1 MALIFDSSIKPPAIT
16 AIKNTVAGM
25 VGLDPSRGDQ
35 ITTASV
41 PFTKIP
47 AAGAASAG
55 PLGAPLSI
63 MDIVKYVLGGIG
75 SVVFLFLVRKNL
87 KRREGEARHPEPTW
101 FRDIP
106 ATRRLAALEPGLGN
120 DMPAALIQQRQ
131 TVQRQA
137 EEIVHQAARARR
149 DAGAAMDERVA
160 TAEPAGPAQGRDP
173 ARLARLEGRSRGLP
187 APAERDDR
195 AADGRDGQDAGR
207 RAAVG
212 VGGDGGAGRDP
223 AYARGYIA
231 EGGLRFAREAL
242 EQSVGTQRAG
252 EILNRLSVI
261 IEQTP
266 FEFLRNT
273 PPDQIAVFLRNEH
286 PQTLA
291 MVVAQLPT
299 TPLAAKVMELLEA
312 ELQADVAMRIAMMGQ
327 TSPDVVKE
335 VALVMERKL
344 ETVLQ
349 REWAAAG
356 GVRSLAAILNAAN
369 RSTERNI
376 LEHLA
381 TEDDEVANEVRS
393 LLFVFE
399 DILKLDDRSIQMV
412 LREVDSRISG
422 SRCAVRPKDAQSKIL
437 DNMSQRGAEMLRE
450 EMEYMPP
457 QRRRVVEE
465 AQTKIVGVVRK
476 LEDSGELV
484 ISRGGDAEDELIG

>member
-1 MALIFDSSIKPPAIT
+1 
-16 AIKNTVAGM
+16 
-25 VGLDPSRGDQ
+25 
-35 ITTASV
+35 
-41 PFTKIP
+41 
-47 AAGAASAG
+47 
-55 PLGAPLSI
+55 
-63 MDIVKYVLGGIG
+63 
-75 SVVFLFLVRKNL
+75 
-87 KRREGEARHPEPTW
+87 
-101 FRDIP
+101 
-106 ATRRLAALEPGLGN
+106 
-120 DMPAALIQQRQ
+120 
-131 TVQRQA
+131 
-137 EEIVHQAARARR
+137 
-149 DAGAAMDERVA
+149 MDERVA
-160 TAEPAGPAQGRDP
+160 
-173 ARLARLEGRSRGLP
+173 LASLP
-187 APAERDDR
+187 
-195 AADGRDGQDAGR
+195 GR
-207 RAAVG
+207 RKAAILLVSLG
-212 VGGDGGAGRDP
+212 SKGAAEVFRHLPNEMIEQLTVEMAKMQAVEPEYASSVMQEMVDT
-223 AYARGYIA
+223 AYARGYLA
-231 EGGLRFAREAL
+231 EGGLRFAREVL
-242 EQSVGTQRAG
+242 EQSVGSQRAG

-273 PPDQIAVFLRNEH
+273 PADQIAAFLRNEH
-286 PQTLA
+286 PQTVA
-291 MVVAQLPT
+291 MVVAQLPN

-335 VALVMERKL
+335 VAQVMERKL

-376 LEHLA
+376 LEHLGN
-381 TEDDEVANEVRS
+381 ENDEVANEVRS

-412 LREVDSRISG
+412 LREVDS
-422 SRCAVRPKDAQSKIL
+422 KDLGLAMRGASTEVQSKIL

-465 AQTKIVGVVRK
+465 AQTKIVASVRR

>member
-1 MALIFDSSIKPPAIT
+1 
-16 AIKNTVAGM
+16 
-25 VGLDPSRGDQ
+25 
-35 ITTASV
+35 
-41 PFTKIP
+41 
-47 AAGAASAG
+47 
-55 PLGAPLSI
+55 
-63 MDIVKYVLGGIG
+63 
-75 SVVFLFLVRKNL
+75 
-87 KRREGEARHPEPTW
+87 
-101 FRDIP
+101 
-106 ATRRLAALEPGLGN
+106 
-120 DMPAALIQQRQ
+120 
-131 TVQRQA
+131 
-137 EEIVHQAARARR
+137 
-149 DAGAAMDERVA
+149 MDERVA
-160 TAEPAGPAQGRDP
+160 
-173 ARLARLEGRSRGLP
+173 LASLP
-187 APAERDDR
+187 
-195 AADGRDGQDAGR
+195 GR
-207 RAAVG
+207 RKAAILLVSLG
-212 VGGDGGAGRDP
+212 SKGAAEVFRHLPNEMIEQLTVEMAKMQAVEPEYASSVMQEMVDT
-223 AYARGYIA
+223 AYARGYLA
-231 EGGLRFAREAL
+231 ECGLRFAREVL

-273 PPDQIAVFLRNEH
+273 PADQIAAFLRNEH
-286 PQTLA
+286 PQTVA
-291 MVVAQLPT
+291 MVIAQLPN

-335 VALVMERKL
+335 VAQVMERKL

-376 LEHLA
+376 LEHLGN
-381 TEDDEVANEVRS
+381 ENDEVANEVRS

-412 LREVDSRISG
+412 LREVDS
-422 SRCAVRPKDAQSKIL
+422 KDLGLAMRGASTEVQSKIL

>member
-1 MALIFDSSIKPPAIT
+1 
-16 AIKNTVAGM
+16 
-25 VGLDPSRGDQ
+25 
-35 ITTASV
+35 
-41 PFTKIP
+41 
-47 AAGAASAG
+47 
-55 PLGAPLSI
+55 
-63 MDIVKYVLGGIG
+63 
-75 SVVFLFLVRKNL
+75 
-87 KRREGEARHPEPTW
+87 
-101 FRDIP
+101 
-106 ATRRLAALEPGLGN
+106 
-120 DMPAALIQQRQ
+120 
-131 TVQRQA
+131 
-137 EEIVHQAARARR
+137 
-149 DAGAAMDERVA
+149 MDERVA
-160 TAEPAGPAQGRDP
+160 TA
-173 ARLARLEGRSRGLP
+173 SLP
-187 APAERDDR
+187 
-195 AADGRDGQDAGR
+195 GR
-207 RAAVG
+207 RKAAILLVSLG
-212 VGGDGGAGRDP
+212 SKGAAEVFRHLPNEMIEQLTVEMAKMQAVEPEYASSVMQEMVDT
-223 AYARGYIA
+223 AYARGYLA
-231 EGGLRFAREAL
+231 EGGLRFAREVL
-242 EQSVGTQRAG
+242 EQSVGSQRAG

-273 PPDQIAVFLRNEH
+273 PADQIAAFLRNEH
-286 PQTLA
+286 PQTVA
-291 MVVAQLPT
+291 MVVAQLPN

-335 VALVMERKL
+335 VAQVMERKL

-356 GVRSLAAILNAAN
+356 GVRWLAAILNAAN

-376 LEHLA
+376 LEHLGN
-381 TEDDEVANEVRS
+381 ENDEIANEVRS

-412 LREVDSRISG
+412 LREVDS
-422 SRCAVRPKDAQSKIL
+422 KDLGLAMRGASTEVQSKIL

>member
-1 MALIFDSSIKPPAIT
+1 
-16 AIKNTVAGM
+16 
-25 VGLDPSRGDQ
+25 
-35 ITTASV
+35 
-41 PFTKIP
+41 
-47 AAGAASAG
+47 
-55 PLGAPLSI
+55 
-63 MDIVKYVLGGIG
+63 
-75 SVVFLFLVRKNL
+75 
-87 KRREGEARHPEPTW
+87 
-101 FRDIP
+101 
-106 ATRRLAALEPGLGN
+106 
-120 DMPAALIQQRQ
+120 
-131 TVQRQA
+131 
-137 EEIVHQAARARR
+137 
-149 DAGAAMDERVA
+149 MDERVA
-160 TAEPAGPAQGRDP
+160 
-173 ARLARLEGRSRGLP
+173 LASLP
-187 APAERDDR
+187 
-195 AADGRDGQDAGR
+195 GR
-207 RAAVG
+207 RKAAILLVSLG
-212 VGGDGGAGRDP
+212 SKGAAEVFRHLPNEMIEQLTVEMAKMQAVEPEYASSVMQEMVDT
-223 AYARGYIA
+223 AYARGYLA
-231 EGGLRFAREAL
+231 EGGLRFAREVL
-242 EQSVGTQRAG
+242 EQSVGSQRAG

-273 PPDQIAVFLRNEH
+273 PADQIAAFLRNEH
-286 PQTLA
+286 PQTVA
-291 MVVAQLPT
+291 MVIAQLPN

-335 VALVMERKL
+335 VAQVMERKL

-376 LEHLA
+376 LEHLGN
-381 TEDDEVANEVRS
+381 ENDEVANEVRS

-412 LREVDSRISG
+412 LREVDS
-422 SRCAVRPKDAQSKIL
+422 KDLGLAMRGASTEVQSKIL

>member
-1 MALIFDSSIKPPAIT
+1 
-16 AIKNTVAGM
+16 
-25 VGLDPSRGDQ
+25 
-35 ITTASV
+35 
-41 PFTKIP
+41 
-47 AAGAASAG
+47 
-55 PLGAPLSI
+55 
-63 MDIVKYVLGGIG
+63 
-75 SVVFLFLVRKNL
+75 
-87 KRREGEARHPEPTW
+87 
-101 FRDIP
+101 
-106 ATRRLAALEPGLGN
+106 
-120 DMPAALIQQRQ
+120 
-131 TVQRQA
+131 
-137 EEIVHQAARARR
+137 
-149 DAGAAMDERVA
+149 MDERVA
-160 TAEPAGPAQGRDP
+160 LASLPGRRK
-173 ARLARLEGRSRGLP
+173 AAILLVSLGSKG
-187 APAERDDR
+187 
-195 AADGRDGQDAGR
+195 AADVFRHLPNEMIEQLTVEMAKMQ
-207 RAAVG
+207 AVEPEYASS
-212 VGGDGGAGRDP
+212 VMQEMVDT
-223 AYARGYIA
+223 AYARGYLA
-231 EGGLRFAREAL
+231 EGGLRFAREVL
-242 EQSVGTQRAG
+242 EQSVGSQRAG

-273 PPDQIAVFLRNEH
+273 PADQIAAFLRNEH
-286 PQTLA
+286 PQTVA
-291 MVVAQLPT
+291 MVVAQLPN

-335 VALVMERKL
+335 VAQVMERKL

-376 LEHLA
+376 LEHLGN
-381 TEDDEVANEVRS
+381 ENDEVANEVRS

-412 LREVDSRISG
+412 LREVDS
-422 SRCAVRPKDAQSKIL
+422 KDLGLAMRGASTEVQSKIL

>member
-1 MALIFDSSIKPPAIT
+1 
-16 AIKNTVAGM
+16 V
-25 VGLDPSRGDQ
+25 
-35 ITTASV
+35 
-41 PFTKIP
+41 
-47 AAGAASAG
+47 
-55 PLGAPLSI
+55 
-63 MDIVKYVLGGIG
+63 
-75 SVVFLFLVRKNL
+75 
-87 KRREGEARHPEPTW
+87 
-101 FRDIP
+101 
-106 ATRRLAALEPGLGN
+106 
-120 DMPAALIQQRQ
+120 
-131 TVQRQA
+131 
-137 EEIVHQAARARR
+137 
-149 DAGAAMDERVA
+149 DERVA
-160 TAEPAGPAQGRDP
+160 TGT
-173 ARLARLEGRSRGLP
+173 LP
-187 APAERDDR
+187 
-195 AADGRDGQDAGR
+195 GR
-207 RAAVG
+207 RKAAILLVSLG
-212 VGGDGGAGRDP
+212 SKGAAEVFRHLPNEMIEQLTVEMAKMQAVEPDYASSVMQEMVDS

-231 EGGLRFAREAL
+231 EGGLRFARDVL
-242 EQSVGTQRAG
+242 EQSVGSQRAD

-273 PPDQIAVFLRNEH
+273 PADQIAAFLRNEH
-286 PQTLA
+286 PQTVA

-299 TPLAAKVMELLEA
+299 TALAAKVMELLEP

-327 TSPDVVKE
+327 ASPDVVKE
-335 VALVMERKL
+335 VAVVMERKL

-376 LEHLA
+376 LEHLGN
-381 TEDDEVANEVRS
+381 ENDEVANEVRS

-412 LREVDSRISG
+412 LREVDS
-422 SRCAVRPKDAQSKIL
+422 KDLGLAMRGASAEVQSKIL

-484 ISRGGDAEDELIG
+484 ISRGGDAEDELIA

>member
-1 MALIFDSSIKPPAIT
+1 
-16 AIKNTVAGM
+16 
-25 VGLDPSRGDQ
+25 
-35 ITTASV
+35 
-41 PFTKIP
+41 
-47 AAGAASAG
+47 
-55 PLGAPLSI
+55 
-63 MDIVKYVLGGIG
+63 
-75 SVVFLFLVRKNL
+75 
-87 KRREGEARHPEPTW
+87 
-101 FRDIP
+101 
-106 ATRRLAALEPGLGN
+106 
-120 DMPAALIQQRQ
+120 
-131 TVQRQA
+131 
-137 EEIVHQAARARR
+137 
-149 DAGAAMDERVA
+149 
-160 TAEPAGPAQGRDP
+160 
-173 ARLARLEGRSRGLP
+173 
-187 APAERDDR
+187 
-195 AADGRDGQDAGR
+195 
-207 RAAVG
+207 
-212 VGGDGGAGRDP
+212 
-223 AYARGYIA
+223 
-231 EGGLRFAREAL
+231 
-242 EQSVGTQRAG
+242 
-252 EILNRLSVI
+252 
-261 IEQTP
+261 
-266 FEFLRNT
+266 
-273 PPDQIAVFLRNEH
+273 
-286 PQTLA
+286 

-356 GVRSLAAILNAAN
+356 GVRSLAAILNAAK

-412 LREVDSRISG
+412 LREVDS
-422 SRCAVRPKDAQSKIL
+422 KDLGLAMRGASEDVQSKIL

-465 AQTKIVGVVRK
+465 EQTKIVGVVRK

>member
-1 MALIFDSSIKPPAIT
+1 
-16 AIKNTVAGM
+16 
-25 VGLDPSRGDQ
+25 
-35 ITTASV
+35 
-41 PFTKIP
+41 
-47 AAGAASAG
+47 
-55 PLGAPLSI
+55 
-63 MDIVKYVLGGIG
+63 
-75 SVVFLFLVRKNL
+75 
-87 KRREGEARHPEPTW
+87 
-101 FRDIP
+101 
-106 ATRRLAALEPGLGN
+106 
-120 DMPAALIQQRQ
+120 
-131 TVQRQA
+131 
-137 EEIVHQAARARR
+137 
-149 DAGAAMDERVA
+149 MDERVA
-160 TAEPAGPAQGRDP
+160 
-173 ARLARLEGRSRGLP
+173 LASLP
-187 APAERDDR
+187 
-195 AADGRDGQDAGR
+195 GR
-207 RAAVG
+207 RKAAILLVSLG
-212 VGGDGGAGRDP
+212 SKGAAEVFRHLPNEMIEQLTVEMAKMQAVEPEYASSVMQEMVDT
-223 AYARGYIA
+223 AYARGYLA
-231 EGGLRFAREAL
+231 EGGLRFAREVL
-242 EQSVGTQRAG
+242 EQSVGSQRAG

-273 PPDQIAVFLRNEH
+273 PADQIAAFLRNEH
-286 PQTLA
+286 PQTVA
-291 MVVAQLPT
+291 MVVAQLPN

-335 VALVMERKL
+335 VAQVMERKL

-376 LEHLA
+376 LEHLGN
-381 TEDDEVANEVRS
+381 ENDEVANEVRS

-412 LREVDSRISG
+412 LREVDS
-422 SRCAVRPKDAQSKIL
+422 KDLGLAMRGASTEVQSKIL

-457 QRRRVVEE
+457 QRSRVVEE

>member
-1 MALIFDSSIKPPAIT
+1 
-16 AIKNTVAGM
+16 
-25 VGLDPSRGDQ
+25 
-35 ITTASV
+35 
-41 PFTKIP
+41 
-47 AAGAASAG
+47 
-55 PLGAPLSI
+55 
-63 MDIVKYVLGGIG
+63 
-75 SVVFLFLVRKNL
+75 
-87 KRREGEARHPEPTW
+87 
-101 FRDIP
+101 
-106 ATRRLAALEPGLGN
+106 
-120 DMPAALIQQRQ
+120 
-131 TVQRQA
+131 
-137 EEIVHQAARARR
+137 
-149 DAGAAMDERVA
+149 MDERVA
-160 TAEPAGPAQGRDP
+160 
-173 ARLARLEGRSRGLP
+173 LASLP
-187 APAERDDR
+187 
-195 AADGRDGQDAGR
+195 GR
-207 RAAVG
+207 RKAAILLVSLG
-212 VGGDGGAGRDP
+212 SKGAAEVFRHLPNEMIEQLTVEMAKMQAVEPEYASSVMQEMVDT
-223 AYARGYIA
+223 AYARGYLA
-231 EGGLRFAREAL
+231 EGGLRFAREVL
-242 EQSVGTQRAG
+242 EQSVGSQRAG

-273 PPDQIAVFLRNEH
+273 PADQIAAFLRNEH
-286 PQTLA
+286 PQTVA
-291 MVVAQLPT
+291 MVVAQLPN

-335 VALVMERKL
+335 VAQVMERKL

-349 REWAAAG
+349 REGAAAG

-376 LEHLA
+376 LEHLGN
-381 TEDDEVANEVRS
+381 ENDEVANEVRS

-412 LREVDSRISG
+412 LREVDS
-422 SRCAVRPKDAQSKIL
+422 KDLGLAMRGASTEVQSKIL